1 MTKLLQKA
9 FDTVSTLP
17 DSAQDEVAAIIL
29 EELASEER
37 WAAAFGKSQDKLTLL
52 ADEALEEFKRGE
64 TQALDL

>member
-9 FDTVSTLP
+9 FDTVSALP

-29 EELASEER
+29 KELDSEER
-37 WAAAFGKSQDKLTLL
+37 WAEAFAKSQDKLASL

-64 TQALDL
+64 TQPLNF